1 MKMKEN
7 KKIIYLDYSATTP
20 LDKDVFNEMQP
31 YFYEFY
37 GNPSSVSGFSL
48 EAKMAIDKARGKVA
62 KAINCKR
69 EEVFFTSGGTESDN
83 WALIGTAISRKQ
95 KGNHIITSSIEHPAV
110 LNTCKYLEKLG
121 FKITYVPVDKYGI
134 VNLEY
139 IKKSITEKTILVSIM
154 FANNEIGSIQPIE
167 DIGKICRD
175 KNITFHTDAVQ
186 AIGHIPVDVEALKID
201 MLSMSAHKFYGPKGI
216 GALYIKKSVKIDSY
230 LHGGEQERGRRS
242 GTENTAGIVGLGTAI
257 EKSNL
262 DMYNENVRLINLRD
276 KFIQEVL
283 KIENTSLNGDISN
296 RLPGNV
302 NICFNGIDAE
312 TLLMALDLQGI
323 CASVGSACSA
333 GSLEPSRVLVA
344 LGLSEEK
351 AKSSMRFSFGKGTT
365 DEDIDYTIRI
375 LKDIIGNIRNN

>member
-276 KFIQEVL
+276 RFIKEVL
-283 KIENTSLNGDISN
+283 KIEKTTLNGDISN

-375 LKDIIGNIRNN
+375 LKDIIYNIRNN

>member
-1 MKMKEN
+1 MKEN

-31 YFYEFY
+31 YLYEFY

-83 WALIGTAISRKQ
+83 WAIIGTAISRKQ
-95 KGNHIITSSIEHPAV
+95 NGNHIITSSIEHPAV
-110 LNTCKYLEKLG
+110 LNTCKYLGKLG
-121 FKITYVPVDKYGI
+121 FKITYVPVDKYGV

-276 KFIQEVL
+276 RFIKEVL
-283 KIENTSLNGDISN
+283 KIEKTTLNGDISN

-375 LKDIIGNIRNN
+375 LKDIIYNIRNN

>member
-1 MKMKEN
+1 MKEN

-167 DIGKICRD
+167 EIGKICRD
-175 KNITFHTDAVQ
+175 NSIAFHTDAVQ

-242 GTENTAGIVGLGTAI
+242 GTENTAAIVGLGTAI

-283 KIENTSLNGDISN
+283 KIEKTTLNGDISN

-333 GSLEPSRVLVA
+333 GSLEPSHVLVA
-344 LGLSEEK
+344 LGLSEEE

-365 DEDIDYTIRI
+365 DEDIDQTIKI
-375 LKDIIGNIRNN
+375 LKEIIGNIRNN

>member
-1 MKMKEN
+1 MKEN

>member
-1 MKMKEN
+1 MKEN

-323 CASVGSACSA
+323 CASVGSAC
-333 GSLEPSRVLVA
+333 
-344 LGLSEEK
+344 
-351 AKSSMRFSFGKGTT
+351 
-365 DEDIDYTIRI
+365 
-375 LKDIIGNIRNN
+375 